1 MLWAPLT
8 NRLSANN
15 ALQDSDKTAQVVF
28 SIFPS
33 LAVNGAELSPPFQ
46 TQVTVTK
53 MLLLWPITGARNYLT
68 TLKDSKCQTN
78 NPSHHLPQGAADQKT
93 LVWQV
98 MIIKS

>member
-28 SIFPS
+28 SIFLS

-46 TQVTVTK
+46 NTGHRNKNASPVAHHRSQQ
-53 MLLLWPITGARNYLT
+53 LLNDT
-68 TLKDSKCQTN
+68 
-78 NPSHHLPQGAADQKT
+78 
-93 LVWQV
+93 
-98 MIIKS
+98 